1 MLCGKKN
8 LTEKSVSKNPENSF
22 ENFSHNS
29 HNKKKSEMHVK
40 ITL

>member
-1 MLCGKKN
+1 M
-8 LTEKSVSKNPENSF
+8 SKNPENSF